1 MAICGI
7 QERGLLLYV
16 KGWTNELKISEIH
29 SKAKILGL

>member
-1 MAICGI
+1 MAIYKI

-16 KGWTNELKISEIH
+16 KVWTNKLKISEIH